1 MRIVKLLPLLALC
14 AGCTAESPDW
24 ESLVA
29 ATPPPAAALTPSPDA
44 QPPPVV
50 YRSAQLRSPFA
61 PETRHAA
68 RPTAHEPKGPL
79 AAVPLDQVR
88 LVGTLAGRGARFALV
103 QGPGDEVHRLTVGDA
118 LGSDGGR
125 IDAVQ
130 ESSVRLV
137 EVVRDGAGG
146 WRRRVQT
153 LALPTAGERAAEP
166 EGAAT

>member
-1 MRIVKLLPLLALC
+1 MRIVKVLPLLALC
-14 AGCTAESPDW
+14 AGCTTESPDW

-29 ATPPPAAALTPSPDA
+29 AAPPPATAPKPSPDA

-61 PETRHAA
+61 PETRNAT
-68 RPTAHEPKGPL
+68 RPIADQPKGPL

-88 LVGTLAGRGARFALV
+88 LVGTLAGRGARYALV
-103 QGPGDEVHRLTVGDA
+103 QGPGNELHRLAVGDA

-153 LALPTAGERAAEP
+153 LTMPTVGEQAVE
-166 EGAAT
+166 EAAT

>member
-1 MRIVKLLPLLALC
+1 MRIMKVLPLLALC
-14 AGCTAESPDW
+14 SSCTSESPDW
-24 ESLVA
+24 DSLVGA
-29 ATPPPAAALTPSPDA
+29 APPPAVAPEPRHDA
-44 QPPPVV
+44 QPPPVG

-61 PETRHAA
+61 PETRNAV
-68 RPTAHEPKGPL
+68 RPIADEPKGPL

-103 QGPGDEVHRLTVGDA
+103 QGPGDEVHRLAVGDA

-137 EVVRDGAGG
+137 EVVLDGAGG
-146 WRRRVQT
+146 WHRRVQT
-153 LALPTAGERAAEP
+153 LTLPTAGEQAAEP